1 MTVQKSK
8 PSNKNIRMAVES
20 KFMQVPVTYGLFS
33 SECSIEKPSYTVEVL
48 FRPSVSLKTD
58 VGHETPISPS
68 NKKGF
73 YDNLCHTSTSAPPLS
88 TPVVGNKIKPVLPL
102 IILTS
107 DTKTLEAFERFQK
120 KLAEVEDGIITLSM
134 NNDKKL
140 KNQVVP
146 ANVHFILVKVKLLAR
161 GFPVLNSVS
170 T

>member
-1 MTVQKSK
+1 M
-8 PSNKNIRMAVES
+8 
-20 KFMQVPVTYGLFS
+20 
-33 SECSIEKPSYTVEVL
+33 
-48 FRPSVSLKTD
+48 
-58 VGHETPISPS
+58 
-68 NKKGF
+68 
-73 YDNLCHTSTSAPPLS
+73 
-88 TPVVGNKIKPVLPL
+88 GNKIKPVLPL

-107 DTKTLEAFERFQK
+107 DAKTLEAFERFQK